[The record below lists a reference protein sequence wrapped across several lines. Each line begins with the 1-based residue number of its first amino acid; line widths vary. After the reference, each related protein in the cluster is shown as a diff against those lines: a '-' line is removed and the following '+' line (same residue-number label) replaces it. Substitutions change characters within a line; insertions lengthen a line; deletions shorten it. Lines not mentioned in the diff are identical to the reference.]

1 MAIPLSLLVI
11 TKNSRLGNNVVFTAG
26 VLVGIG
32 MEVLVGIGMEVLVG
46 IGMEVL
52 VGIGMEVLV
61 GIGMEVLVISFF
73 VCEEVVELSWEQA
86 DAMNSNMMITNV
98 DFIIK

>member
-1 MAIPLSLLVI
+1 MVI

-26 VLVGIG
+26 
-32 MEVLVGIGMEVLVG
+32 VLVGIGMEVLVG

>member
-26 VLVGIG
+26 
-32 MEVLVGIGMEVLVG
+32 
-46 IGMEVL
+46 
-52 VGIGMEVLV
+52 VLV

>member
-1 MAIPLSLLVI
+1 MVI

-26 VLVGIG
+26 
-32 MEVLVGIGMEVLVG
+32 VLVG

>member
-1 MAIPLSLLVI
+1 MVI

-73 VCEEVVELSWEQA
+73 VCEKVVELSWEQA

>member
-1 MAIPLSLLVI
+1 
-11 TKNSRLGNNVVFTAG
+11 
-26 VLVGIG
+26 
-32 MEVLVGIGMEVLVG
+32 
-46 IGMEVL
+46 
-52 VGIGMEVLV
+52 GIGMEVLV

>member
-1 MAIPLSLLVI
+1 LVI

-61 GIGMEVLVISFF
+61 ISFF
-73 VCEEVVELSWEQA
+73 VCEKVVELSWEQA